1 MALAAGG
8 TAGNIVRL
16 LPKILVGALV
26 LLAITVML
34 IGVFLRYVMVPI
46 TDWMDVDPIN
56 FFWVEE
62 VGELLLA
69 WLTLTGAAIGI
80 AERSHFTLTIL
91 TQHLPPAAQ
100 RAVHVL
106 NHVLIAAFGGVLA
119 YLALQVARLN
129 VDLVSPAL
137 EISVAWLYVA
147 AIVGGLLMVPY
158 ALVAAIGPV
167 GVGHT
172 PADVRE

>member
-1 MALAAGG
+1 MAPATNGAS
-8 TAGNIVRL
+8 GNIVRL
-16 LPKILVGALV
+16 LPKIVVGALV

-80 AERSHFTLTIL
+80 VERSHFTLTIL

-100 RAVHVL
+100 RAVHIL

-119 YLALQVARLN
+119 WLALQVARLN
-129 VDLVSPAL
+129 VDLASPAL

-158 ALVAAIGPV
+158 ALVAASRPAGI
-167 GVGHT
+167 GHT

>member
-1 MALAAGG
+1 MAPATNGS
-8 TAGNIVRL
+8 AGNIVRL
-16 LPKILVGALV
+16 IPKIVVGALV
-26 LLAITVML
+26 LIAIAVML
-34 IGVFLRYVMVPI
+34 VGVFLRYVMVPI

-69 WLTLTGAAIGI
+69 WLTLIGAAIGI

-91 TQHLPPAAQ
+91 TQHLPPAAR
-100 RAVHVL
+100 RAVHIL

-119 YLALQVARLN
+119 YLALEVARLN
-129 VDLVSPAL
+129 VDLASPAL

-158 ALVAAIGPV
+158 ALVAAFGPA

-172 PADVRE
+172 PTDVRE